1 MKLKALFY
9 QNPAGFSA
17 AVLMMIAA
25 ICGYFVNRESFLILL
40 VCFLVVLVVDILYAV
55 LSLKSTRKY
64 VSAVNNALL
73 TGKSGTIDEFP
84 LPTVMCDKYGNIVW
98 YNRQFS
104 VDIVDSYEIK
114 SLTIN
119 DFVDGFSFEKYS
131 QERIVNASF
140 ADNQYTAFIVN
151 VKSET
156 KPMLCFYL
164 FDDTALKEIAFE
176 YTYSRPFVML
186 VCVDNIEQLSRQL
199 TDSRFALVLSGIE
212 SIIED
217 WLKEESVVLK
227 KIGNGNFLVIGEK
240 RNLDSLSEKKFSVLN
255 SVRGYTYKEMP
266 MNATLSIGVG
276 SGENFSECE
285 SRAKK
290 SLDMALGRGGDQ
302 AAVYTDDGYV
312 YFGGVSNRVNDK
324 NRVSPR
330 QTAANISN
338 LIKKNEKVIIM
349 GHKFSDYDAIGAALG
364 MWFFSKACGVEAYIA
379 VDGKSTLATA
389 LIDLFDQKNFK
400 FFISPSKALDM
411 CNDNTVVVLVDTQRK
426 ILAESS
432 DLYDLAGST
441 VVIDHHR
448 RTDDYISD
456 ADISYSVP
464 SASSACEMV
473 SELIQYS
480 TIQDNPSA
488 DIATAL
494 FSGIVLDTKD
504 FVLRTSQRTFEA
516 AGFLRDNGADTV
528 QVKKLFAIDAD
539 MATLKN
545 EIIASAKIF
554 NGFMIGS
561 CLADNKNIRI
571 ITSTAADEMLN
582 IDGVKA
588 SFVISKLGL
597 GKFQISARS
606 LGEENVQLIME
617 KLNGG
622 GHNTM
627 AAAQVRAA
635 DLDEVKNIL
644 VNAVNEY
651 LNNK

>member
-17 AVLMMIAA
+17 AFLMLAA
-25 ICGYFVNRESFLILL
+25 SICGYFINRESFLILL
-40 VCFLVVLVVDILYAV
+40 ISFAVVLIIDVLYAV

-64 VSAVNNALL
+64 VSAVNKALL

-84 LPTVMCDKYGNIVW
+84 LPTVMCDKYGNLVW

-104 VDIVDSYEIK
+104 DDIVESYEIK

-119 DFVDGFSFEKYS
+119 DFVDDFSFEKHS

-140 ADNQYTAFIVN
+140 ADNQYTAFVVN

-156 KPMLCFYL
+156 NPMLCFYM
-164 FDDTALKEIAFE
+164 FDDTALKEVALE

-186 VCVDNIEQLSRQL
+186 ISVDNIEQLSRQL
-199 TDSRFALVLSGIE
+199 TDSKFALILSGIE
-212 SIIED
+212 SLIEE
-217 WLKEESVVLK
+217 WLKDENVIIK
-227 KIGNGNFLVIGEK
+227 KIGNGNFVVVGEK
-240 RNLDSLSEKKFSVLN
+240 RNLDSLSEKRFAILN
-255 SVRGYTYKEMP
+255 SVRSYTYKDLP
-266 MNATLSIGVG
+266 VNATLSIGVG
-276 SGENFSECE
+276 SGESFSECE

-302 AAVYTDDGYV
+302 AAVYTENGYI
-312 YFGGVSNRVNDK
+312 YFGGVSNRVNDN

-349 GHKFSDYDAIGAALG
+349 GHKYSDYDALGAALG

-379 VDGKSTLATA
+379 VDTKSTLSTS
-389 LIDLFDQKNFK
+389 LIDLFTEKNFK
-400 FFISPSKALDM
+400 HFISPSKALDM

-441 VVIDHHR
+441 IVIDHHR

-480 TIQDNPSA
+480 TIQDNPPS

-494 FSGIVLDTKD
+494 LAGVVLDTRD

-528 QVKKLFAIDAD
+528 QVRKLFSIDAD
-539 MATLKN
+539 MASLKN
-545 EIIASAKIF
+545 NIIASAKIF

-561 CLADNKNIRI
+561 CLSDNKNIRI

-582 IDGVKA
+582 IDGVRA
-588 SFVISKLGL
+588 SFVISKLGM
-597 GKFQISARS
+597 GRFQVSARS

-617 KLNGG
+617 KLDGG
-622 GHNTM
+622 GHSTM
-627 AAAQVRAA
+627 AAAQVKAA
-635 DLDEVKNIL
+635 DIDEVRNIL
-644 VNAVNEY
+644 VDAINEY

>member
-1 MKLKALFY
+1 MKFKALFY

-17 AVLMMIAA
+17 AFLLLAA
-25 ICGYFVNRESFLILL
+25 SICGYFINRESFLILL
-40 VCFLVVLVVDILYAV
+40 ISLVVVLVVDVLYAV

-64 VSAVNNALL
+64 VSAVNKALL

-84 LPTVMCDKYGNIVW
+84 LPTVMCDKYGNLVW
-98 YNRQFS
+98 YNHQFS
-104 VDIVDSYEIK
+104 EDIVESYEIK

-119 DFVDGFSFEKYS
+119 DFIDDFSFEKYS

-140 ADNQYTAFIVN
+140 ADNQYTAFVVN

-156 KPMLCFYL
+156 NPMLCFYM
-164 FDDTALKEIAFE
+164 FDDTALKEIALE

-186 VCVDNIEQLSRQL
+186 ISVDNIDQLSRQL
-199 TDSRFALVLSGIE
+199 TDSKFALVLSGIE
-212 SIIED
+212 SLVED
-217 WLKEESVVLK
+217 WLKEENVILK
-227 KIGNGNFLVIGEK
+227 KIGNGNFVVVGEK
-240 RNLDSLSEKKFSVLN
+240 RNLDSLCEKKFAVLN
-255 SVRGYTYKEMP
+255 SVRNYTYKDLP
-266 MNATLSIGVG
+266 VNATLSIGVG
-276 SGENFSECE
+276 NGENFSECE

-302 AAVYTDDGYV
+302 AAVYTENGYV
-312 YFGGVSNRVNDK
+312 YFGGVSNRVNDN

-338 LIKKNEKVIIM
+338 LIKNNEKVIIM

-364 MWFFSKACGVEAYIA
+364 MWFFSNACGVKAYIA
-379 VDGKSTLATA
+379 VDNKSTLSSS
-389 LIDLFDQKNFK
+389 LIELFTEKGFK
-400 FFISPSKALDM
+400 HFISPSKALDM

-426 ILAESS
+426 MLAESA

-441 VVIDHHR
+441 VIIDHHR

-464 SASSACEMV
+464 SASSTCEMV

-480 TIQDNPSA
+480 TIQDNPSS

-494 FSGIVLDTKD
+494 LAGIVLDTKD

-528 QVKKLFAIDAD
+528 QVRKLFAIDAD
-539 MATLKN
+539 MASLKN

-554 NGFMIGS
+554 NGFMIGV
-561 CLADNKNIRI
+561 CQADNKNIRI

-582 IDGVKA
+582 IDGVRA
-588 SFVISKLGL
+588 SFVISKLGS

-617 KLNGG
+617 KLDGG
-622 GHNTM
+622 GHSTM
-627 AAAQVRAA
+627 AAAQVKAA
-635 DLDEVKNIL
+635 DTDDARNIL
-644 VNAVNEY
+644 LDAINEY